1 MLKHYKNIIN
11 IPSETPRILWDNQKP
26 MFQKWHRSA
35 LLVLDPKGSH
45 GKVICS
51 ILVFS
56 WKNWIICIQ
65 LLLKDCINP
74 SHRQQPSRGVL
85 KKICSK
91 FIRERS
97 CRSVVSIKLLIE
109 IRISIQIALRH
120 AWSPANMLD
129 IFRKPFYKNASGGLH
144 LVSLVSFYTLWKHQK
159 RLGSFLMVSGVEKRK
174 HWPKMC

>member
-1 MLKHYKNIIN
+1 MLNYYKSIIN

-26 MFQKWHRSA
+26 MFQKWHGSA

-74 SHRQQPSRGVL
+74 SHRQQPSRDVL
-85 KKICSK
+85 KKKCC
-91 FIRERS
+91 ENMQ
-97 CRSVVSIKLLIE
+97 
-109 IRISIQIALRH
+109 QIYKRT
-120 AWSPANMLD
+120 PMPKCDFN
-129 IFRKPFYKNASGGLH
+129 KNAYWNKNFNSNRTSACVFSCKYAGYFQKTFLKKCLWRTASYVTGLFLYPLKTSETSG
-144 LVSLVSFYTLWKHQK
+144 
-159 RLGSFLMVSGVEKRK
+159 
-174 HWPKMC
+174 